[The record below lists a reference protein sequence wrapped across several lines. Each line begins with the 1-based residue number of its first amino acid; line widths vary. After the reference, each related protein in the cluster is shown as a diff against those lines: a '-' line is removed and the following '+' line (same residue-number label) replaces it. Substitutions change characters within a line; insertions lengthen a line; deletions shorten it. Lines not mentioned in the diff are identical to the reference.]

1 MSFDFDFNIY
11 NYTISDIEK
20 FMGLSQD
27 YTFNDITNNK
37 ENMKKIIIE
46 NKDYSKANKHNL
58 IEFLEQA
65 KIKLVGHL
73 KNISEQDNG
82 FIEDYNKLLI
92 QSDESKIVN
101 KTSTNYAG
109 HNFVINKDT
118 TSFNDIINQNE
129 YLNPVETY
137 PTNISRSF
145 LNNLKR
151 KTILQTVILNTL
163 FREDY
168 YNTSSTD
175 FNIVLPY
182 YFKQVLS
189 VRLSSIQLP
198 NVIYCI
204 SSLNRNN
211 TLYIYEDNTGIEGN
225 ITIPDGN
232 YNNATD
238 FCQMLQ
244 FQINKQLNISPIRF
258 KVSFDSVTGKISIE
272 NTTHTFNIIF
282 YNEYIPL
289 YKSGKLFTHS
299 EGYRKND
306 CVDISEIY
314 KKLGWI
320 IGYRKA
326 EYNGEKIYV
335 TEGLYNGSHSEYIYL
350 TLNDYNKSQSQNIF
364 GMFSKSIIGDN
375 ILAMI
380 PITTNSFNVCF
391 DNGAD
396 FIEKKREYFGPVN
409 IQKIRIQLLDQFGE
423 IINLNNM
430 DYSLSLEFEVGYD
443 Y

>member
-1 MSFDFDFNIY
+1 MSFDFDFNIF

-20 FMGLSQD
+20 FLGLSQD
-27 YTFNDITNNK
+27 YTFNDVAANK
-37 ENMKKIIIE
+37 ENMTKIITD
-46 NKDYSKANKHNL
+46 NKDYNKENKINL
-58 IEFLEQA
+58 IGFLEEA
-65 KIKLVGHL
+65 KLKLIYNL
-73 KNISEQDNG
+73 KEISQQNDG
-82 FIEDYNKLLI
+82 FIEDYDKLFIPTDENKVI
-92 QSDESKIVN
+92 NQ
-101 KTSTNYAG
+101 TSTNYAG
-109 HNFVINKDT
+109 HNYVMNKDT
-118 TSFNDIINQNE
+118 TSLNDTINKNE
-129 YLNPVETY
+129 YLNPIETY

-168 YNTSSTD
+168 YNTPSTD
-175 FNIVLPY
+175 FSIILPY

-189 VRLSSIQLP
+189 LRLSSIQLP

-204 SSLNRNN
+204 SQVNKNN
-211 TLYIYEDNTGIEGN
+211 TLYIYEDNTGKEGS
-225 ITIPDGN
+225 IIVPDGN
-232 YNNATD
+232 YNATE
-238 FCQMLQ
+238 FSTILESS
-244 FQINKQLNISPIRF
+244 INTQLNILPYRF
-258 KVSFDSVTGKISIE
+258 NVSFDSVTGKITIS
-272 NTTHTFNIIF
+272 NTTYTFNIIF
-282 YNEYIPL
+282 YNEYIPV
-289 YKSGKLFTHS
+289 YKSGNLFIHN

-326 EYNGEKIYV
+326 EYSGEKNYV
-335 TEGLYNGSHSEYIYL
+335 TEGLYNGSYSEYVYF

-375 ILAMI
+375 ILAMV
-380 PITTNSFNVCF
+380 PLNANSFSVCF
-391 DNGAD
+391 DNGSD
-396 FIEKKREYFGPVN
+396 FIEKKRNYFGPVN
-409 IQKIRIQLLDQFGE
+409 IQKLKIKLLNQYGE

-430 DYSLSLEFEVGYD
+430 DFSFSLEFEIGYD